1 MSETTQTTASATT
14 PSATNPF
21 AAWFGAGNPFLAAM
35 GGDAWRKGMAD
46 HLARVQAVTDEVAR
60 VEAQGFAHTRTMIDE
75 SAKLA
80 QETVSY
86 ASQLSAEWR
95 KLMFEAARK
104 SLDLVNPAAR

>member
-1 MSETTQTTASATT
+1 MSETTQTAAAT
-14 PSATNPF
+14 SNNPF
-21 AAWFGAGNPFLAAM
+21 AAWFGASNPFFAAM
-35 GGDAWRKGMAD
+35 GGDAWRKGVTD

-104 SLDLVNPAAR
+104 SLDLVTPAAR